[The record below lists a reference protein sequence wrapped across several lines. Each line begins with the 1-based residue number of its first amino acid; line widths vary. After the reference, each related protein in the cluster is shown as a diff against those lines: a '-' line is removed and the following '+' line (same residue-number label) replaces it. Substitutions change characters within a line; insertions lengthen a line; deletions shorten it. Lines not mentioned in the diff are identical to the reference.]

1 MQLRGPGELLGKRQA
16 GFMRFKV
23 ADITRDADVVEQVQ
37 VDAAVVIQEYPELV
51 EPLIHRWLGNSVEYA
66 HV

>member
-16 GFMRFKV
+16 GFMRFKIADMLRDAELIEQV
-23 ADITRDADVVEQVQ
+23 ADEAERVLVNNPKV
-37 VDAAVVIQEYPELV
+37 V